1 MYETH
6 AVVDYHLAMETTA
19 SSRLLLAKVMI
30 FDEKCDEKDKTVY
43 GVNVYVSFYCI
54 FTPIE
59 EKMLYLCTRVRMSNE

>member
-1 MYETH
+1 MCETY
-6 AVVDYHLAMETTA
+6 VVLDHHLVMKMQG
-19 SSRLLLAKVMI
+19 SSRLLLAKVMN
-30 FDEKCDEKDKTVY
+30 FDEKGDEKGKTVY

>member
-1 MYETH
+1 MN
-6 AVVDYHLAMETTA
+6 
-19 SSRLLLAKVMI
+19 
-30 FDEKCDEKDKTVY
+30 FDEKSDENGKTVY

>member
-1 MYETH
+1 
-6 AVVDYHLAMETTA
+6 
-19 SSRLLLAKVMI
+19 MI